1 MKYTADYL
9 IKKRIEK
16 WNSNSEETRLQ
27 EDKKLRDA
35 IANELIINEKL
46 REEVQKSPEKLIEL
60 LFYVVDKEQKTV
72 PFILN
77 DVQEDFIGKLNK
89 AKADFKAGKIV
100 DISLLVL
107 KGRQQGFTTLITA
120 YQLACTI
127 LNKNFQG
134 FTVADEASNT
144 EAIFQ
149 NKAKFPYDQLPE
161 AIKPTEKFNNKRQL
175 LFEKL
180 NSSWQVD
187 TATANMGRS
196 RTVNFFHG
204 SECAFWRDGI
214 ALIQAGIGEAFTKNC
229 IKIYESTANGFNDF
243 KAMWDSGT
251 NINCFYEWWR
261 TPEYRLNIPTTERKE
276 FLSNLKES
284 KEWIFDRLRWL
295 KNAKKLDLKQLYWYY
310 NKYNNYIDKELIKQ
324 EYPCT
329 PEEAFLAS
337 GNCVFDKEAIIR
349 RIAELK
355 EPLKQGYFS
364 YKYNGIKITN
374 IKWQDDPNG
383 PIKIYKLPKKNYPY
397 VLSGDTAGEGSDFF
411 TSQVIDNTTGEQ
423 VAVYKDKVDEVEY
436 TKQIY
441 CLAKYY
447 KDALVGIETNF
458 SNYPQL
464 ELERLGY
471 KNFYVRKVEDTIPDV
486 VKRSFGF
493 KTTSLTRPI
502 ILGELKRIVKENID
516 KINDKDTLEE
526 MLVFI
531 KNDKGREEA
540 QVGYH
545 DDLVMAL
552 AIVYYIRDQQKTNVD
567 VKETRKEFYNF
578 DFEKPDGYDSDLY
591 SEEVVI

>member
-35 IANELIINEKL
+35 IVNELIINEKL
-46 REEVQKSPEKLIEL
+46 RKEVQESPEKLIEL
-60 LFYVVDKEQKTV
+60 LFYVVDKEQKTI

-77 DVQEDFIGKLNK
+77 NVQKDFIEKLNK
-89 AKADFKAGKIV
+89 AKEDFKAGRIV

-261 TPEYRLNIPTTERKE
+261 TPEYRLNIPPTERKE

-284 KEWIFDRLRWL
+284 KEWIFDRLRWF

-349 RIAELK
+349 RITELK
-355 EPLKQGYFS
+355 PPVKQGYFI
-364 YKYNGIKITN
+364 YKYNGLKITN
-374 IKWQDDPNG
+374 IKWQDDVNG

-458 SNYPQL
+458 STYPQL

-591 SEEVVI
+591 SQEVVI